1 MTDKCLDILNTAI
14 NLFGVDNQLNVAIE
28 EMSELT
34 KEICKTK
41 RGFHNENE
49 VADEMADV
57 YIMLEQLKIIFGN
70 DIVVKER
77 IDYKVSR
84 LNSRI
89 ENFKNTKAVCKN
101 D

>member
-1 MTDKCLDILNTAI
+1 MTDKHLNILNTAI

-49 VADEMADV
+49 IADEIADV
-57 YIMLEQLKIIFGN
+57 YIMLEQLKLIYHN
-70 DIVVKER
+70 DIEVKER
-77 IDYKVSR
+77 IDFKISR

-89 ENFKNTKAVCKN
+89 ENFKK
-101 D
+101 